1 MILYHFT
8 GLAALIGP
16 YGLEALEASDGPNEV
31 DARDFAAP
39 GSILRV
45 GLKPG
50 QQRRWGLD
58 HDAKEFEPGL
68 LRRYSRTTVSKT
80 SHVQRSSILAKRAS
94 PHWTSETPRSGRSLS
109 FSDTRKARFTT
120 CSTKAGCG
128 ASS

>member
-16 YGLEALEASDGPNEV
+16 YGLDALEASDGPNEV

-58 HDAKEFEPGL
+58 HDAKEFERFRVYFGAIHARPFQRHL
-68 LRRYSRTTVSKT
+68 TCRDRRS
-80 SHVQRSSILAKRAS
+80 
-94 PHWTSETPRSGRSLS
+94 
-109 FSDTRKARFTT
+109 
-120 CSTKAGCG
+120 
-128 ASS
+128 